1 MPEEEPKIGALFMW
15 LLFLFKN
22 IIFIVFI
29 IFNIK
34 LIKNYNGIFSH
45 EILYITTVFSC
56 MIFFYFFMIISKIF
70 FVDFIFFNIK
80 LVKNL
85 VL

>member
-22 IIFIVFI
+22 IIFI

-56 MIFFYFFMIISKIF
+56 MIFFFYFFMIISKKN